1 MATKQAPV
9 KAAPAQK
16 TAAKKAPAAAT
27 KGKKGIGKPVVI
39 DEDSPSRGGI
49 DIVQS

>member
-1 MATKQAPV
+1 MATKNAPV
-9 KAAPAQK
+9 KAAAAKK

-27 KGKKGIGKPVVI
+27 KGKKGIGKPVVL
-39 DEDSPSRGGI
+39 DENTPTRGGM